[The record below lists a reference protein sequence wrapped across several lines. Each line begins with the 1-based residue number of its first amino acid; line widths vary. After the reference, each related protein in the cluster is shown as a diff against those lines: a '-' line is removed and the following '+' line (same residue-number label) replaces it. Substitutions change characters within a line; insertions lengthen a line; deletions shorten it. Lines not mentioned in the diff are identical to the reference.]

1 MIVNKLS
8 SLLPQLTTENSV
20 ENIHTD
26 VGMLR
31 VNPSPARSTKAIMSA
46 TTTTTKDMAIV
57 MIMRITTT
65 TTTTTTITITNLP
78 KIY

>member
-8 SLLPQLTTENSV
+8 PLLPQESTENSV

-31 VNPSPARSTKAIMSA
+31 VNPSPARSTKAIIS
-46 TTTTTKDMAIV
+46 TTTTTKDMAIL

-65 TTTTTTITITNLP
+65 TTTITNLP

>member
-1 MIVNKLS
+1 
-8 SLLPQLTTENSV
+8 
-20 ENIHTD
+20 
-26 VGMLR
+26 MLR

-46 TTTTTKDMAIV
+46 TTTTKDMAIV

-65 TTTTTTITITNLP
+65 TTITNLP

>member
-8 SLLPQLTTENSV
+8 PLLPQESTKNSV

-31 VNPSPARSTKAIMSA
+31 VNKRSTKAIMS
-46 TTTTTKDMAIV
+46 TTTTTKDMAIL

-65 TTTTTTITITNLP
+65 TTTITNLP

>member
-8 SLLPQLTTENSV
+8 SLLPQESTENSV
-20 ENIHTD
+20 EIIHTD

-31 VNPSPARSTKAIMSA
+31 VNPSPARSTKAIMSTT
-46 TTTTTKDMAIV
+46 TTTTTKDMAIL

-65 TTTTTTITITNLP
+65 TTTITNLP

>member
-1 MIVNKLS
+1 MINKFS
-8 SLLPQLTTENSV
+8 SLLPKESTENGV
-20 ENIHTD
+20 KNIHTD

-31 VNPSPARSTKAIMSA
+31 VNPGPARSTRAIMS

-65 TTTTTTITITNLP
+65 TTITITNLP